1 MMIEVTNKTR
11 NLYHRYKDRIG
22 ELLEKYEKLQKSNY
36 QSNDRLL
43 LQIAIENSIP
53 PGIISRLILQ
63 EKYKSKNLQKS
74 EINEMLKCY
83 HLIEPPELAANIR
96 MCSMND
102 NQDGIIVDMRRRC
115 LGEEYEVKLK
125 KCAKDCGMSFFDEND
140 LRRTGFDKTPDLKLV
155 LPCLYDGTVVNW
167 IESKALFGDLKTHKK
182 YLNQQLESYH
192 NRFGPG
198 IVIYWFGYLESLKTL
213 KENPNGLIILNG
225 FPEREKLFFLTDE
238 TTLEDPKSS
247 NSKS

>member
-1 MMIEVTNKTR
+1 MTIEITNRTR
-11 NLYHRYKDRIG
+11 NLFHKYKDKVG
-22 ELLEKYEKLQKSNY
+22 DLLEKYEKLQKSNP
-36 QSNDRLL
+36 QSDRLL

-53 PGIISRLILQ
+53 PAILSRLILQ

-74 EINEMLKCY
+74 EFAEMLRCH
-83 HLIEPPELAANIR
+83 HLIDDHDLAANVR

-125 KCAKDCGMSFFDEND
+125 KCARDCGISFFDEND

-155 LPCLYDGTVVNW
+155 LPCLYKSGIVNW
-167 IESKALFGDLKTHKK
+167 IESKALFGDVKTHKK
-182 YLNQQLESYH
+182 YLTQQLESYH

-198 IVIYWFGYLESLKTL
+198 IVIYWFGFHESIKVLKD
-213 KENPNGLIILNG
+213 NPNGLIILST
-225 FPEREKLFFLTDE
+225 FPERQDLFFLTDSEE
-238 TTLEDPKSS
+238 TESETRS
-247 NSKS
+247 

>member
-1 MMIEVTNKTR
+1 MTIEVTTKTR
-11 NLYHRYKDRIG
+11 NLYHRYKDRVG
-22 ELLEKYEKLQKSNY
+22 KLLEVYEELQNSTP
-36 QSNDRLL
+36 QCNDRLL

-53 PGIISRLILQ
+53 PGILSRLILQ

-74 EINEMLKCY
+74 EISEMLKCY
-83 HLIEPPELAANIR
+83 HLIDDPDFAANIR

-125 KCAKDCGMSFFDEND
+125 KCARDCGISFFDEND

-155 LPCLYDGTVVNW
+155 LPCLYKGSIVNW
-167 IESKALFGDLKTHKK
+167 IESKALFGDIKTHKK
-182 YLNQQLESYH
+182 YLDQQLRSYD

-198 IVIYWFGYLESLKTL
+198 IVIYWFGYHDSLKTL
-213 KENPNGLIILNG
+213 KENPNGLIILSN
-225 FPEREKLFFLTDE
+225 FPERKDLFFLSDTSEPE
-238 TTLEDPKSS
+238 TKS
-247 NSKS
+247 

>member
-1 MMIEVTNKTR
+1 MEETTKTR
-11 NLYHRYKDRIG
+11 NLFHKYKNRVG
-22 ELLEKYEKLQKSNY
+22 ELLEKYQKLQSSNP
-36 QSNDRLL
+36 QSDRVL

-53 PGIISRLILQ
+53 PGILSRLVLH

-74 EINEMLKCY
+74 EIAEMLKCY
-83 HLIEPPELAANIR
+83 HLIDDIDFAANVR

-125 KCAKDCGMSFFDEND
+125 KCARDCGISFFDEND

-155 LPCLYDGTVVNW
+155 LPCIYNGGVVNW
-167 IESKALFGDLKTHKK
+167 IESKALFGDVKTHRK
-182 YLNQQLESYH
+182 YLTQQLESYH

-198 IVIYWFGYLESLKTL
+198 IVIYWFGYHESIKNV
-213 KENPNGLIILNG
+213 KENPNGLIILNQ
-225 FPEREKLFFLTDE
+225 FPERELLFFLTDISE
-238 TTLEDPKSS
+238 TTS
-247 NSKS
+247 NS